1 MDVLSKGEKWNS
13 KNAEISMFANNL
25 PNSWVH
31 SNSSR
36 MSQMFTYKGNPMA
49 SIQIYHIYAVDSG
62 LHNIKFIIYPIHS
75 QILWVF
81 DRNTENFS
89 DTWTRDVNW
98 KNLKEKPKLLNLLS
112 ITSWE
117 SFPGTYLWC
126 RNQSFELKKNLLET
140 FYFTSWVNRRWWGI
154 LLKACEAYTKRW
166 VFF

>member
-1 MDVLSKGEKWNS
+1 
-13 KNAEISMFANNL
+13 MFANKL

-49 SIQIYHIYAVDSG
+49 SIQIRHIYAVDSG

-81 DRNTENFS
+81 NRNTKNFS
-89 DTWTRDVNW
+89 GTWTRDVNW
-98 KNLKEKPKLLNLLS
+98 ENLQKKPKLLNLLS

-126 RNQSFELKKNLLET
+126 RNQSFKLKKKNSLET
-140 FYFTSWVNRRWWGI
+140 FYFTSWVTRRWWGI
-154 LLKACEAYTKRW
+154 SLKACEPYIKSW
-166 VFF
+166 VVFFFKKPASLILR

>member
-1 MDVLSKGEKWNS
+1 MFYRKREKWNS

-36 MSQMFTYKGNPMA
+36 MSQIFTYKGNPMA

-81 DRNTENFS
+81 NRNTENFS

-117 SFPGTYLWC
+117 RFFFQDLSLVYKSVIWT
-126 RNQSFELKKNLLET
+126 KKKSLET
-140 FYFTSWVNRRWWGI
+140 FNFTSWVNRRWWGI
-154 LLKACEAYTKRW
+154 LLKSCEAYIKLS
-166 VFF
+166 F

>member
-1 MDVLSKGEKWNS
+1 MFYLKGRNETQKMLKS
-13 KNAEISMFANNL
+13 VCLQI
-25 PNSWVH
+25 
-31 SNSSR
+31 
-36 MSQMFTYKGNPMA
+36 TYPTVGSTAIPLGCPKC
-49 SIQIYHIYAVDSG
+49 SLIRVQIYHIYAVDSG

-154 LLKACEAYTKRW
+154 LLKACEAYTKSW

>member
-1 MDVLSKGEKWNS
+1 
-13 KNAEISMFANNL
+13 MFANKL

-49 SIQIYHIYAVDSG
+49 SIQIRHIYAVDSG

-89 DTWTRDVNW
+89 GTWTRDVNW
-98 KNLKEKPKLLNLLS
+98 KNLQEKPKLLNLLS

-126 RNQSFELKKNLLET
+126 RNQSFKLKKKKFTRDFL
-140 FYFTSWVNRRWWGI
+140 FYIMGYWEVVGHFFKSMWAIYKKLRFFFFFLKPASLI
-154 LLKACEAYTKRW
+154 LR
-166 VFF
+166 